1 MGGGS
6 WSHGLSP
13 SKGADEDQPSVVTP
27 RADRGF
33 ERRPGGRLGLD
44 WVGRRHLCFR
54 EWSGLRRGLELQHVA
69 HPSGVL
75 AVGGMPQA
83 EVAHLWKPR
92 GSTC

>member
-1 MGGGS
+1 M
-6 WSHGLSP
+6 
-13 SKGADEDQPSVVTP
+13 VTP
-27 RADRGF
+27 RADPGF

-69 HPSGVL
+69 QPSGVL

-83 EVAHLWKPR
+83 EVAHLVEAARQHVLKEAADVAS
-92 GSTC
+92 G